1 LDGLFLFF
9 GELFK
14 SERPYLIQGK
24 QKRLNMN
31 LQSRYIVILLIVPF
45 SLFSQVSSPNGT
57 YFLGKDTRK
66 GKISLRNNSVNYMLE
81 LDSNNNSYI
90 LSWIGHGG
98 NPCVGEKFGS
108 YTIKKGKLIF
118 EETLPVGG
126 EKMVIKNDSLY
137 FTFLFLR
144 RKKCFAK
151 NVKKRNF
158 KKNRGQSPT

>member
-1 LDGLFLFF
+1 M
-9 GELFK
+9 K
-14 SERPYLIQGK
+14 IHSK
-24 QKRLNMN
+24 
-31 LQSRYIVILLIVPF
+31 YIVILLILPF

-66 GKISLRNNSVNYMLE
+66 GKISLRNNAVNYMLK

-98 NPCVGEKFGS
+98 QPSVGNKFGS

-118 EETLPVGG
+118 EENLPVGG

-137 FTFLFLR
+137 FTFLFFR

-158 KKNRGQSPT
+158 KKTWGQSPT